1 MESKKIQPISKYV
14 LQRLP
19 YYLQCL
25 KSREGREMY
34 VSAPILAAELQLN
47 EVQVRKDLAAVSSTG
62 GRPKT
67 GYRVSTLITDIE
79 EFLGYH
85 DISSAVLVGVGHL
98 GQALLSYQGFS
109 DYGLSIEAAFDRNP
123 ELDRAIVSGKT
134 VFPMEKLV
142 SLCQRLKVHI
152 GIITVPAGAAQEV
165 CDMLVEG
172 GVKAI
177 WNFAPTHLN
186 VPDSIILQNENMAS
200 SFAVLSR
207 KLQEKL

>member
-1 MESKKIQPISKYV
+1 
-14 LQRLP
+14 
-19 YYLQCL
+19 
-25 KSREGREMY
+25 MY